1 MRFAPNRGFMH
12 PVLGQ
17 RDFVYPDG
25 SFAVSMECQLDTSEN
40 AVIFHADFEINV
52 DSIIELIDT
61 RKAVCQIWLY
71 CSSASYRDIFT
82 SDKNSLYR
90 VEGTLT
96 LDRLRNSFELH
107 PLIVTKEAIELSL
120 AEADEIYGYGSI
132 PIPAGSPIAV
142 HRPGIVDIN
151 DDDRSTKA
159 IFDLR
164 RDDNLPTGAWEIQ
177 IDHNKPLI
185 HLLANEE
192 TKIKF
197 ETIRKEPYGAVKT
210 LFLSALVET
219 LMYYLNHCSHES
231 IHLGRETRSWMGVIS
246 QKLSENRIKTDNSNR
261 DGPAY
266 FVSINKESGLPTY
279 RSALWVAQRLLG
291 NPLFVSEMTLE
302 ERNNND

>member
-25 SFAVSMECQLDTSEN
+25 LFSVSMDCQPNIDGN
-40 AVIFHADFEINV
+40 AVTFYADFEINV
-52 DSIIELIDT
+52 DSIIELVT
-61 RKAVCQIWLY
+61 EGKAVCQIWLY

-82 SDKNSLYR
+82 ADKNSLHR

-120 AEADEIYGYGSI
+120 AEADEIYGSGSI

-151 DDDRSTKA
+151 DDDRNTKA

-164 RDDNLPTGAWEIQ
+164 IDSKLPTGAWEIQ

-197 ETIRKEPYGAVKT
+197 ESIRKEPYGAVKT

-219 LMYYLNHCSHES
+219 LTYYLHHCDHES
-231 IHLGRETRSWMGVIS
+231 IHLGRETRSWVGVIS
-246 QKLSENRIKTDNSNR
+246 KKLSENGIETVNSNR
-261 DGPAY
+261 DGPAH
-266 FVSINKESGLPTY
+266 FVSSNKESEFSTH

-291 NPLFVSEMTLE
+291 NPLFVSEMTAE
-302 ERNNND
+302 ERNKND

>member
-1 MRFAPNRGFMH
+1 MRFAPNRCFMH

-17 RDFVYPDG
+17 HDFVYPDG
-25 SFAVSMECQLDTSEN
+25 LFSVSIDCQPDIGGN
-40 AVIFHADFEINV
+40 AVTFYADFDINV
-52 DSIIELIDT
+52 DSIIELVT
-61 RKAVCQIWLY
+61 EGKAVCQIWLY
-71 CSSASYRDIFT
+71 CSSASYRDIFIA
-82 SDKNSLYR
+82 DKNSLLR

-107 PLIVTKEAIELSL
+107 PLIVAKEATELSL
-120 AEADEIYGYGSI
+120 AEADEIYGSGSI
-132 PIPAGSPIAV
+132 PIPAGSPVAV

-164 RDDNLPTGAWEIQ
+164 IDSKLPTGAWEIQ
-177 IDHNKPLI
+177 IDHNKSLI

-197 ETIRKEPYGAVKT
+197 ETIRKEPQGAIKT

-219 LMYYLNHCSHES
+219 LTYYLHHYDHES

-246 QKLSENRIKTDNSNR
+246 RKLSENNIEIYNSNR
-261 DGPAY
+261 DGPAH
-266 FVSINKESGLPTY
+266 FVSSNMESGLPTH

-291 NPLFVSEMTLE
+291 NPLFASEMTAE
-302 ERNNND
+302 ERNKSD